1 MNNNIDY
8 NNDRMYYPVQE
19 TDENNGNKKWDT
31 CNVRLENAK
40 YGFQVM
46 PEGFVVSGGRPQI
59 VAGGGDKFPDFE
71 KKFNPLNLIN
81 KK

>member
-1 MNNNIDY
+1 MKNNTDY

-19 TDENNGNKKWDT
+19 TNENKKWDS
-31 CNVRLENAK
+31 CNLRQENAK

-46 PEGFVVSGGRPQI
+46 PEGFVVSGGRSQI
-59 VAGGGDKFPDFE
+59 VSGGGGKFPDFE

>member
-19 TDENNGNKKWDT
+19 TDENNGNKKWDS
-31 CNVRLENAK
+31 CNIRQENAK
-40 YGFQVM
+40 YGFNVM
-46 PEGFVVSGGRPQI
+46 PGGLISVGGRPQI
-59 VAGGGDKFPDFE
+59 VSGGSGKFME
-71 KKFNPLNLIN
+71 NKSSNPLNLIN

>member
-19 TDENNGNKKWDT
+19 TNENNKWDS
-31 CNVRLENAK
+31 CNIRQENAK
-40 YGFQVM
+40 YGFNVM
-46 PEGFVVSGGRPQI
+46 PGGFISAGGRAQIVSGG
-59 VAGGGDKFPDFE
+59 GGKFMDN
-71 KKFNPLNLIN
+71 KSSNPLNLIN

>member
-8 NNDRMYYPVQE
+8 NNDRMYYPVKE
-19 TDENNGNKKWDT
+19 TDENKKWDT
-31 CNVRLENAK
+31 CNVRQENAK
-40 YGFQVM
+40 YGFNVM
-46 PEGFVVSGGRPQI
+46 PGGLISVGGRPQI

>member
-1 MNNNIDY
+1 MNNSDY
-8 NNDRMYYPVQE
+8 NSDRIYYPIKN
-19 TDENNGNKKWDT
+19 DINYENNKWDS
-31 CNVRLENAK
+31 CNLRQENAK

-46 PEGFVVSGGRPQI
+46 PNGFISAGGRAQI
-59 VAGGGDKFPDFE
+59 VPGGGGKFPDFE